1 RIAGHLIVVTSGA
14 RQEPAQDRTLVSL
27 MPPFAM
33 DPFREENYETLNVLK
48 YVRPGGGFIP
58 RFQVFGKLEVNGA
71 DEHPLFTFL
80 KESCSFVNPFIGDPK
95 RLYWSPMKVSDIR
108 WNFEKFLIL
117 PNGVPFNRLLTA
129 ADSRAEVTMA
139 ADPGMEGYI
148 TK

>member
-1 RIAGHLIVVTSGA
+1 MDKFTGTSFTVLGFPCNQFGL
-14 RQEPAQDRTLVSL
+14 QEP
-27 MPPFAM
+27 
-33 DPFREENYETLNVLK
+33 EENYETLNVLK

-80 KESCSFVNPFIGDPK
+80 KESCSFVNPLIGDPK

-117 PNGVPFNRLLTA
+117 PNGVPFKRYDLNYPIEMLENDISTLLETV
-129 ADSRAEVTMA
+129 DVH
-139 ADPGMEGYI
+139 DH
-148 TK
+148 

>member
-1 RIAGHLIVVTSGA
+1 MDKFTGA
-14 RQEPAQDRTLVSL
+14 SFTILGFPCNQFGLQEP
-27 MPPFAM
+27 
-33 DPFREENYETLNVLK
+33 EENYETLNVLK

-117 PNGVPFNRLLTA
+117 PNGVPFKRYDLNDPIEMLENDISTLLETV
-129 ADSRAEVTMA
+129 DVH
-139 ADPGMEGYI
+139 DY
-148 TK
+148 

>member
-1 RIAGHLIVVTSGA
+1 MNALMDKFTGA
-14 RQEPAQDRTLVSL
+14 SFTILGFPCNQFGLQEP
-27 MPPFAM
+27 
-33 DPFREENYETLNVLK
+33 EENYETLNVLK

-117 PNGVPFNRLLTA
+117 PNGVPFKRDEISWRVGLPWEIFLFN
-129 ADSRAEVTMA
+129 
-139 ADPGMEGYI
+139 
-148 TK
+148 